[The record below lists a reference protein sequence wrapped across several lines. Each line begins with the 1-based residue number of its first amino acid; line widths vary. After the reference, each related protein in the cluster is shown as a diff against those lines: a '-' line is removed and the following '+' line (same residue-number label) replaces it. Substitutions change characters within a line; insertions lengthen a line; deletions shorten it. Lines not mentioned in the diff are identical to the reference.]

1 MCMDNC
7 IKRYENKIVLVTGAG
22 RGIGAAIA
30 ARFAKEGAA
39 VIVNYSGN
47 DEAADRTVKNILD
60 ANGKA
65 EKYKCQVD
73 SYEETEKMIT
83 YIMDKYKRIDIL
95 INNAG
100 ITKDGLIMR
109 MKEEDFD
116 RVIDVNLKGT
126 FNCIRH
132 VSRYMLKQRSGR
144 IINMS
149 SVVGI
154 AGNAGQVNYSASKA
168 GVIGITKSA
177 AKELAS
183 RGITVNAVA
192 PGYIDTDM
200 TKVLSDEQ
208 KKSVLDVIPLSS
220 TDFFCS
226 SDKTFVISDEQKKSV
241 LDVIPLSRMGS
252 VDDISNAVA
261 FLASDEAAYIT
272 GQVISVDG
280 GMNI

>member
-1 MCMDNC
+1 MTD
-7 IKRYENKIVLVTGAG
+7 RKIALITGG
-22 RGIGAAIA
+22 SRGIGLACALEL
-30 ARFAKEGAA
+30 AKAGCDIIINDICDAEKAQPALDEIKACG
-39 VIVNYSGN
+39 VNAYFYSFDVSN
-47 DEAADRTVKNILD
+47 DEAVKEN
-60 ANGKA
+60 
-65 EKYKCQVD
+65 VD
-73 SYEETEKMIT
+73 KMIAEHG
-83 YIMDKYKRIDIL
+83 KIDVL
-95 INNAG
+95 LNNAG

-208 KKSVLDVIPLSS
+208 KKSVLDM
-220 TDFFCS
+220 
-226 SDKTFVISDEQKKSV
+226 
-241 LDVIPLSRMGS
+241 IPLSRMGS